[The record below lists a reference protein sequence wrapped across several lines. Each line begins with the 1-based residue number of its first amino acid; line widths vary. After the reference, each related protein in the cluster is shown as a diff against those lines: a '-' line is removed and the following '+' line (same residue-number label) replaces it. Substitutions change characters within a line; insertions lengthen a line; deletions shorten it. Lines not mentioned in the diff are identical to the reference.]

1 MEFRKITLDLFLDIT
16 NWYNA
21 KSPAFPQYTFRRNAD
36 NTAFV
41 TTDGQ
46 PIQQNGSNAIPFILT
61 NDDASVIP
69 TIGFI
74 IEF

>member
-1 MEFRKITLDLFLDIT
+1 MSLDLFLDIS
-16 NWYNA
+16 NFYGA
-21 KSPAFPQYTFRRNAD
+21 KSPAFPQYTFKRNTD

-46 PIQQNGSNAIPFILT
+46 PVQQNGSNAIPFILA
-61 NDDASVIP
+61 NDDGTVIP

>member
-1 MEFRKITLDLFLDIT
+1 LFLDIS
-16 NWYNA
+16 NWYKATN
-21 KSPAFPQYTFRRNAD
+21 PAAPQYTFKRTAD
-36 NTAFV
+36 NSAFV

-46 PIQQNGSNAIPFILT
+46 PVRQDGSNAIPFILK
-61 NDDASVIP
+61 NEDATLLP